1 MARTGDR
8 IGPYTLIRK
17 VGRGGFGEVWLAE
30 KKTRITTTEFAI
42 KLAIDENPDIEAIR
56 QEAELW
62 KQASGHPNILP
73 IIEADIYDDYIVVV
87 SEFARGGSLE
97 QWIAA
102 NQGAAPSTDIALEMI
117 SGILSGLEHLHGLH
131 IIHRDLKP
139 ANILLQGNRPRL
151 VDFGLARIL
160 KSGMYSET
168 VAGTPDY
175 MAPEAFL
182 NERSERA
189 DLWAVGVMLYQLLTG
204 SLPFPLNDRMSPW
217 QKMAVITTQD
227 VMALPPNMPPPLREV
242 VIRSLQRKP
251 DNRYGSAGEMLA
263 ALAEATDSLKYKAK
277 NPPLPYPILA
287 GATVKDAAPTVV
299 DRPLLTTADPSGP
312 PAPTV
317 VDRPLLTTADPSRAP
332 APTAVEIASVLPLVT
347 AAADHSQLAPVFP
360 KHGLPKISQPGAAK
374 PIQQVKPKKTSWG
387 HWQGIVGVIAV
398 AFVITAGLAVYIST
412 SKKDSASVAEGP
424 AETLSQ
430 PSAESGTVASHDA
443 ALASPGAAPA
453 SPVAALA
460 DVATYQLEMELSG
473 GRTTLGAGLEPID
486 ADQKYKLHFVPS
498 EHGYLYIIAPGT
510 QRDPTTYLTAKPI
523 PATGVKTNEVDAGEH
538 FAFPAGDHWMRV
550 RGDLQTT
557 SLTIVFSSEQLQ
569 SPEYLASA
577 AGRKLSS
584 SEYRELDSLA
594 PKSAIAVEGDHCVVK
609 APKKAT
615 GEMPRPVVFDI
626 RINRR

>member
-102 NQGAAPSTDIALEMI
+102 NQGAAPSTDIALQMI

-160 KSGMYSET
+160 KSSMYSET

-227 VMALPPNMPPPLREV
+227 VTAPPPDMPPPLREV
-242 VIRSLQRKP
+242 VIRSLQKKP
-251 DNRYGSAGEMLA
+251 DNRYDSAGEMLA
-263 ALAEATDSLKYKAK
+263 AIAEATDSLKYKAK
-277 NPPLPYPILA
+277 NPPFPYPIGA
-287 GATVKDAAPTVV
+287 GATVKDAALTVGDRPFLTTEEPSGPPGPTVV
-299 DRPLLTTADPSGP
+299 DHPLLTTGEPSEP
-312 PAPTV
+312 LAPM
-317 VDRPLLTTADPSRAP
+317 
-332 APTAVEIASVLPLVT
+332 AVEIASVLPLVT
-347 AAADHSQLAPVFP
+347 AAADHLQLAPVFP
-360 KHGLPKISQPGAAK
+360 KHGLPKGLPQISQPGAAK
-374 PIQQVKPKKTSWG
+374 PVQQAKPKKTSWR

-398 AFVITAGLAVYIST
+398 AFVITAGLAVYISK
-412 SKKDSASVAEGP
+412 SKKDSAPVAERP
-424 AETLSQ
+424 AQTLSQ
-430 PSAESGTVASHDA
+430 PSAKSGTVAS
-443 ALASPGAAPA
+443 PGAP
-453 SPVAALA
+453 LA
-460 DVATYQLEMELSG
+460 DVATYQLELERSG
-473 GRTTLGAGLEPID
+473 GRTTLGAGLEPIE

-523 PATGVKTNEVDAGEH
+523 PATGVKTNEVNAGED
-538 FAFPAGDHWMRV
+538 FAFPAGDNWMRV
-550 RGDLQTT
+550 RGDLTT
-557 SLTIVFSSEQLQ
+557 TGLTIVFSSGQLQ
-569 SPEYLASA
+569 SPGYLASA
-577 AGRKLSS
+577 AGLKLSS
-584 SEYRELDSLA
+584 PEYRELDSLA
-594 PKSAIAVEGDHCVVK
+594 PKSEVAVEGDHCVVK
-609 APKKAT
+609 ALKKAT
-615 GEMPRPVVFDI
+615 GETAKPVVFDI